1 MQLSL
6 RKNKNGSSVGLD
18 IDGGFLA
25 AAEVSNG
32 VVSRV
37 ASMDMTPGVSRDGE
51 IADPGALS
59 EELKDFFRRESLPST
74 VRLGVANQ
82 QIVVRQIEIPSIE
95 DADDRDAAVRFQA
108 ADAVPMPLEDAILD
122 YQLVER
128 VTVDGSSR
136 DRVVV
141 VAARE
146 SMIHQLLDAVRAGG
160 LKVEGIDLNAF
171 ALVRTLAGGAGIPH
185 DVAPSQMARVFC
197 HLGGVTNL
205 AIAAGSTCMFTRP
218 LSTDWDSETAEVGE
232 IASSLADQIRLS
244 IDFHLNLPGGRRVE
258 DVLLSGPGAQREG
271 LVEQLDELVIPPVS
285 LAKPL
290 GELSAYTLAPDE
302 NPNRYTVAAG
312 LALGAS
318 L

>member
-1 MQLSL
+1 MQLNL
-6 RKNKNGSSVGLD
+6 RKTNGSSSVGLD

-37 ASMDMTPGVSRDGE
+37 ASAEMAPGVTRDGE

-59 EELKDFFRRESLPST
+59 EELKEFFRRESLPHS

-82 QIVVRQIEIPSIE
+82 QIVVRQIEIPPIE
-95 DADDRDAAVRFQA
+95 NAVERDAAVRFQA
-108 ADAVPMPLEDAILD
+108 ADAVPMPLDDAILD
-122 YQLVER
+122 YQVVEH
-128 VTVDGSSR
+128 VIVDGSTR

-146 SMIHQLLDAVRAGG
+146 SMINQLLEAVRGGG

-171 ALVRTLAGGAGIPH
+171 ALVRTLAGGAGMAQDI
-185 DVAPSQMARVFC
+185 APSQMARVFC

-218 LSTDWDSETAEVGE
+218 LTTDWDPETAEVGE

-244 IDFHLNLPGGRRVE
+244 IDFHLNLPGGRRIE

-271 LVEQLDELVIPPVS
+271 LVEQLDELVVPPVS

-290 GELSAYTLAPDE
+290 GDLSAYTLPPDE

-318 L
+318 A